1 MKIKSFFSLI
11 LFFSLLLTSCAPYV
25 EKAKIPPRE
34 GFYEEMGIASWYGKD
49 FHGRKT
55 ANGER
60 YNMYSISAAHKTL
73 PFDTWVRV
81 RNLDNGKTVLTRI
94 NDRGP
99 FVNRRIIDLSY
110 GAARE
115 IDMVR
120 SGIARVKVTVV
131 KWGGKNIKKPRT
143 GTYDS
148 NQYSVQVGSFTKKE
162 NAIRL
167 KESLENR
174 FKNVRIV
181 TRKTNQYTLYRVRVG
196 MNLDRESA
204 QKLAKRL
211 EQENLSVFIAAE

>member
-11 LFFSLLLTSCAPYV
+11 LFLSLLLTSCAPLV
-25 EKAKIPPRE
+25 ERVKPPPK
-34 GFYEEMGIASWYGKD
+34 GGPYEETGIASWYGKD

-81 RNLDNGKTVLTRI
+81 KNLDNGKTVLTRI

-99 FVNRRIIDLSY
+99 FVKKRIIDLSY

-115 IDMVR
+115 IDMVG
-120 SGIARVKVTVV
+120 SGIARVRITVV
-131 KWGGKNIKKPRT
+131 KWGGKNIKKSSK

-162 NAIRL
+162 NATRL
-167 KESLENR
+167 RESLEKR
-174 FKNVRIV
+174 FKDVRIV
-181 TRKTNQYTLYRVRVG
+181 TRETNQYTLYRVRVG

-204 QKLAKRL
+204 QRLAKKL
-211 EQENLSVFIAAE
+211 KQENLSVFIAAE